1 MQVVNVDPV
10 GAETLQARVARGEN
24 PTARKSAIVRRLR
37 HDVADFGREDPTIAL
52 SADRRADDH
61 LGCASRVDVGRID
74 EVDAG
79 ILSMRDDRVRCRRIG
94 AIAEHHRAETNDG
107 NFEPAFT
114 ETAELHRERSH

>member
-52 SADRRADDH
+52 PADLERHADRDAVH
-61 LGCASRVDVGRID
+61 EQEPEYGHDVQ
-74 EVDAG
+74 EQ
-79 ILSMRDDRVRCRRIG
+79 
-94 AIAEHHRAETNDG
+94 
-107 NFEPAFT
+107 EPAPIRAQVHSLIPRF
-114 ETAELHRERSH
+114 A